1 MKCEYKNYLYIYN
14 IKLIE
19 ENTLLIEK
27 KTIFKHIF
35 ILLVLKNFFIN
46 STKQVFIF
54 LRTKIVF
61 QIQFQTQLKKY
72 IKKYSQKLFSKTVLK
87 NNHKICLT

>member
-46 STKQVFIF
+46 STKQVF
-54 LRTKIVF
+54 VF
-61 QIQFQTQLKKY
+61 F
-72 IKKYSQKLFSKTVLK
+72 KT
-87 NNHKICLT
+87 